1 MCQFENGI
9 QLKATS
15 CKLQAKCKT
24 QTESRAACS
33 AKRVFPRCLYALLL
47 RCLYVLCLFLYSFD
61 AKTGMARN
69 YILDQ
74 ETVARKLQRI
84 AYEIIENN
92 LDEKHIILAGIREN
106 GSVIARNI
114 EKLLLTINPSISIW
128 NIDISLDKKAPHD
141 IKLSGETDFT
151 DKVIIVID
159 DVANSGKTM
168 LYAIKPFLAYL
179 PKKIQTLALVER
191 THKAY
196 PVNTDYVGLS
206 VATTLQEHIFVE
218 VEGDVVTGAYLE

>member
-1 MCQFENGI
+1 MTGNGNPDRTRQICAKINQGENFH
-9 QLKATS
+9 LD
-15 CKLQAKCKT
+15 LT
-24 QTESRAACS
+24 Q
-33 AKRVFPRCLYALLL
+33 KF
-47 RCLYVLCLFLYSFD
+47 
-61 AKTGMARN
+61 MARN
-69 YILDQ
+69 YILDK

-92 LDEKHIILAGIREN
+92 LDEQQIILAGIREN
-106 GSVIARNI
+106 GSAIARNI
-114 EKLLLTINPSISIW
+114 EKLLRSINSNIAIW
-128 NIDISLDKKAPHD
+128 NIDISLDKKSPHD

-159 DVANSGKTM
+159 DVANSGRTM

-196 PVNTDYVGLS
+196 PVKTDYVGLS

-218 VEGDVVTGAYLE
+218 VEGDIITGAYME

>member
-1 MCQFENGI
+1 
-9 QLKATS
+9 
-15 CKLQAKCKT
+15 
-24 QTESRAACS
+24 
-33 AKRVFPRCLYALLL
+33 
-47 RCLYVLCLFLYSFD
+47 
-61 AKTGMARN
+61 MARN
-69 YILDQ
+69 YILDK

-92 LDEKHIILAGIREN
+92 LDEKNIILAGIREN

-114 EKLLLTINPSISIW
+114 EKLLRSINNDIRIW
-128 NIDISLDKKAPHD
+128 NIDIILDKKAPHD

-151 DKVIIVID
+151 DKTIIVVD
-159 DVANSGKTM
+159 DVANSGRTM

-196 PVNTDYVGLS
+196 PVSTDYVGLS

-218 VEGDVVTGAYLE
+218 VDGDVVTGAYLE